1 MAASEPADRDPPW
14 LPPAPGWPGE
24 SLMVTFAFHCNL
36 ACTFCMV
43 EDALN
48 VMPGTSLAE
57 FKRAMAD
64 PARLAGVSRIV
75 FSGGEV
81 TLSKELPAYAAFA
94 RSLPGI
100 RHVRVQTNAT
110 RLGDRALLQT
120 LINAGIDEFF
130 VSFHAPDAA
139 LYERLVQREHSFDKI
154 LAGLAAIAE
163 SSAELST
170 NTAIVEPNHDR
181 LEAIVERLLPYH
193 PASIEFWNYW
203 PRGDEDARRQIAA
216 RVSDVRPH
224 LLRALHRALQAGIAP
239 TVKWFPRCL
248 LGPYARYLD
257 DAQPAALIDDAYWA
271 REPAYSCIYEG
282 ICADA
287 GSACAGLS
295 HSYINQ
301 HGWEEDQLSPRKAPV
316 ISTPPGTTNAAR
328 VVTRSLVKDAG
339 DKRSHAAAIA
349 AWLAQYALAP
359 GAELAGFRLRG
370 AAIGRGI
377 AALALQFERGGDTL
391 EVRVGPRDPRRPAFA
406 RTASYDL
413 IYARATPALEAD
425 ARRVTEAVA
434 RSIAAHDRGGQ
445 GLPG

>member
-1 MAASEPADRDPPW
+1 MAASDPSDRDPPW
-14 LPPAPGWPGE
+14 LPPAPAWPGE

-57 FKRAMAD
+57 FKKTMQD

-81 TLSKELPAYAAFA
+81 TLSKQLPAYAAFA
-94 RSLPGI
+94 RTLPGI

-110 RLGDRALLQT
+110 RLGDRPLLQT

-139 LYERLVQREHSFDKI
+139 LYERLVQREHSFDQI
-154 LAGLAAIAE
+154 LAGLEAIAQ

-181 LEAIVERLLPYH
+181 LEQIVERLLPYH

-216 RVSDVRPH
+216 RVGDVRPH

-271 REPAYSCIYEG
+271 REPAYACIYEG

-295 HSYINQ
+295 HSYIEQ
-301 HGWEEDQLSPRKAPV
+301 HGWEENQLTPRKAPI
-316 ISTPPGTTNAAR
+316 ISTQPETANAAR
-328 VVTRSLVKDAG
+328 IVTRSLVKDAG

-349 AWLAQYALAP
+349 TWLAQYALAP

-391 EVRVGPRDPRRPAFA
+391 EVRIGPRDPRRPAFA